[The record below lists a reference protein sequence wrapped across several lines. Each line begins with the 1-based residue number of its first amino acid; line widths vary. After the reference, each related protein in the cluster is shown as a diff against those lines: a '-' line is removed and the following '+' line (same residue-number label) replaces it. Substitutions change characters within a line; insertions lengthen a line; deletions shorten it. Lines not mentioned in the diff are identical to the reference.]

1 MENTLGRRKEE
12 EGLSGKEAKEMVQS
26 KRFYDF
32 VIA

>member
-1 MENTLGRRKEE
+1 MENTLGRRKE